1 MLFVRRML
9 LADLSKSVSSG
20 RLAHTAMDVG
30 KGFAFLHALIL
41 PACAESIFSLI
52 PPTFSG

>member
-1 MLFVRRML
+1 LVAGRRILLLLLLLLLRRSMLFVRRML

-30 KGFAFLHALIL
+30 N
-41 PACAESIFSLI
+41 
-52 PPTFSG
+52 

>member
-30 KGFAFLHALIL
+30 NGFAFLHALIL
-41 PACAESIFSLI
+41 SACAESIFSLI
-52 PPTFSG
+52 LPTFSG